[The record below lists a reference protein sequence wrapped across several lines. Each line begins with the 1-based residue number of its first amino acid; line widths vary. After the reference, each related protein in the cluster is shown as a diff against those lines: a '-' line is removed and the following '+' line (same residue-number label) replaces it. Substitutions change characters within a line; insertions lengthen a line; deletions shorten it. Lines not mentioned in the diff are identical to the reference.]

1 MTSCDGSVILQVRLK
16 DGAVVRRHK
25 DHVKPRFERTLEPAD
40 EQSHVSD
47 DVENTQAFLSSNSDE
62 TSGSNKSNGTGKS
75 TEVSGSNGPAET
87 NENVKLGEATEPV
100 VPVATP
106 QLAEQPAEQCSTRKP
121 SSSPTE
127 ITSRPKRNC
136 QRPELFDNSWN

>member
-1 MTSCDGSVILQVRLK
+1 MGPCDVCGHISLV
-16 DGAVVRRHK
+16 GVVY
-25 DHVKPRFERTLEPAD
+25 
-40 EQSHVSD
+40 
-47 DVENTQAFLSSNSDE
+47 ENTQAFLSSNSDE

-121 SSSPTE
+121 SSPTE